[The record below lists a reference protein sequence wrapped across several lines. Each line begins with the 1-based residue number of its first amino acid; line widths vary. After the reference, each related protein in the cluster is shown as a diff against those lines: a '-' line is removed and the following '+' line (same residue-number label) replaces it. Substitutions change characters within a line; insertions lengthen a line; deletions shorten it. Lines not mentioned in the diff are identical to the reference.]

1 MTTTRIFHL
10 EAPNVLITGGNKG
23 IGRGIALT
31 LASYGAKVAFSYLTN
46 QEEAEET
53 VREIRAAGG
62 TATAFQAD
70 VTKQDDIDR
79 LVDGAEA
86 ALGGTIDILINNAGH
101 LVQRCTNSEMTEDLY
116 NKIMDVN
123 VKGTVFTSKRVIA
136 GMKEK
141 GRGRIINLTS
151 LAAHNG
157 GGPGATIYAAS
168 KAAIITYTKGL
179 AKELAAHQITVNAI
193 SPGFIGQTAFHAT
206 FTSDEARQATVKGIP
221 LGREGTP
228 DDVAG
233 AVLYLVSNLADYVTG
248 ETLEINGGMFM
259 R

>member
-1 MTTTRIFHL
+1 MKMNEL
-10 EAPNVLITGGNKG
+10 EGQHVLITGGNKG
-23 IGRGIALT
+23 IGRAIALT
-31 LASYGAKVAFSYLTN
+31 LAGYGAKVALSYLSN
-46 QEEAEET
+46 VEEAEQ
-53 VREIRAAGG
+53 VASEIRESGG
-62 TATAFQAD
+62 TAAALQAD
-70 VTKQDDIDR
+70 VTKLEDIDR
-79 LVDGAEA
+79 LVNEAEA

-101 LVQRCTNSEMTEDLY
+101 LVQRCVNSEMTEDLY
-116 NKIMDVN
+116 ARVMDVN
-123 VKGTVFTSKRVIA
+123 FKGTIFTSKRVIP
-136 GMKEK
+136 GMKAK
-141 GRGRIINLTS
+141 GRGRIVNLTS

-179 AKELAAHQITVNAI
+179 AKELASHQITVNSV

-233 AVLYLVSNLADYVTG
+233 AVLYLVSGLAGYVTG
-248 ETLEINGGMFM
+248 ETIEINGGMFM